1 MKMTKLEKRFVNRRK
16 KAENNVIKIRD
27 ALKKINSESIKN
39 VLEIGCGIGL
49 VSAYLANS
57 FGMTVYGTDF
67 DPDEIQLAKK
77 ISNERP
83 KLKFQVEDASNL
95 SFVDNSFNLVISQ
108 NVFHHIPDWS
118 RAVAEIARVLQRG
131 GYLIWFDLVLPGFV
145 KKMFKPITKN
155 YGIYTLDD
163 ILTEF
168 DEAGFEIIQKQKLLH
183 GPFKYYEI
191 ILRIS

>member
-1 MKMTKLEKRFVNRRK
+1 MTKLEKRFVNRRK
-16 KAENNVIKIRD
+16 KAENNIKKIQD
-27 ALKKINSESIKN
+27 ALEKINSDSIKN
-39 VLEIGCGIGL
+39 ALEIGCGIGL

-67 DPDEIQLAKK
+67 DPDEIQMAKK
-77 ISNERP
+77 INNEDS
-83 KLKFQVEDASNL
+83 KLQFKVEDASNL

-118 RAVAEIARVLQRG
+118 KAVDEIARVLQSG
-131 GYLIWFDLVLPGFV
+131 GYLIWFDLVLPELV
-145 KKMFKPITKN
+145 KKIFKPITKN

-163 ILTEF
+163 ILTKF
-168 DEAGFEIIQKQKLLH
+168 DKVGFEIIQRQKLPH
-183 GPFKYYEI
+183 GPFKYYEM